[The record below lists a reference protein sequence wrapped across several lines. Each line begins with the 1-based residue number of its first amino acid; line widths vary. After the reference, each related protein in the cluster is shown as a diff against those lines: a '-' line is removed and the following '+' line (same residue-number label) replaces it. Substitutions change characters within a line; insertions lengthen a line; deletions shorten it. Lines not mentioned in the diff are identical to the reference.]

1 MNLFK
6 HLILVLYFLIF
17 GNIVNAENI
26 KSKVEN
32 KIYSKI
38 DDFAQNIGE
47 DFADSLNDFEN
58 LKYLDFS
65 FNVQEGFD
73 PSIQIESVSNN

>member
-47 DFADSLNDFEN
+47 DFADSLSDFEN

>member
-6 HLILVLYFLIF
+6 YLIFILYFLAF
-17 GNIVNAENI
+17 GSIVNAENI

-47 DFADSLNDFEN
+47 DFADSFRDFEN

-65 FNVQEGFD
+65 LNVQEGFD
-73 PSIQIESVSNN
+73 PSIQFKVFQN